1 MTSPVNRFMIQL
13 MKKLLAVVFACMV
26 LVLSSCDGQMPD
38 RPGSHGQIPDNPG
51 SEGHLPDRPSSDG
64 QPVEMDINQFNQL
77 YHMDN
82 AATAGI
88 SVIRSNMML
97 QSVKPEMR
105 ADYESQV
112 DAIREE
118 YWAIINSLDKQHDE
132 GTLSDMDYYEDL
144 RQAELEQNEK
154 LMRLELEWQSK
165 GVWDDIAGVFR
176 IANSSNRPRTIR
188 LAIWAGNYYQG
199 TGIAYFSQP
208 IELQPESDDIYTVTF
223 NMGGKY
229 AEGYLSGIEIA
240 E

>member
-26 LVLSSCDGQMPD
+26 LVLSSCDGQLPD
-38 RPGSHGQIPDNPG
+38 RPGSDGQIPDNPG

-64 QPVEMDINQFNQL
+64 QPVEMDREQFNQL
-77 YHMDN
+77 YYMDN
-82 AATAGI
+82 ATAAGI
-88 SVIRSNMML
+88 SVIRGNTMN
-97 QSVKPEMR
+97 QSVMPEMR

-112 DAIREE
+112 DAIHEE
-118 YWAIINSLDKQHDE
+118 YWAIIGSLDKQHEE
-132 GTLSDMDYYEDL
+132 GTLSDVEYYEDL
-144 RQAELEQNEK
+144 QQAELQRDEQ
-154 LMRLELEWQSK
+154 LMRLELDWQSK
-165 GVWDDIAGVFR
+165 DVWDDIAGVFR

-223 NMGGKY
+223 NTGGKY
-229 AEGYLSGIEIA
+229 AEGYLSGIEIV

>member
-38 RPGSHGQIPDNPG
+38 RPGSDGQIPDNPG
-51 SEGHLPDRPSSDG
+51 SEGQLPDRPDSDG
-64 QPVEMDINQFNQL
+64 QPVEMDREQFNQL
-77 YHMDN
+77 YYVAN
-82 AATAGI
+82 ATAARI

-223 NMGGKY
+223 NMGGQVC
-229 AEGYLSGIEIA
+229 
-240 E
+240 